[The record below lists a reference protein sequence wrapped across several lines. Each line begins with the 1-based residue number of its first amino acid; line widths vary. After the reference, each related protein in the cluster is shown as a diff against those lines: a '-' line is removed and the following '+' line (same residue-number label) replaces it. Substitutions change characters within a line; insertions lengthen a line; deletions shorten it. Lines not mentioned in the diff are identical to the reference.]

1 MFNVVQIK
9 TLLIE
14 TEREIIIV
22 IFHEATALFPV
33 SFNTSSAVAEDKTG
47 VCPHPVRGH
56 TGDTGPGVMSCH
68 VMSSC

>member
-22 IFHEATALFPV
+22 IFHETTALFPV

-47 VCPHPVRGH
+47 VCRIRCVVTLATLVPA
-56 TGDTGPGVMSCH
+56 SCH
-68 VMSSC
+68 VMS